1 MKYDSYIR
9 DGFLA
14 WTLTSNGYK
23 YLTWN
28 FVLHWRRAVPG
39 HPILVVCADKPSYQ
53 FLQREGVPCVLADQV
68 VQDFGP
74 QIVPFGSKQF
84 ATLNRLKLLL
94 LTGFAR
100 DEAIKQCLYIDG
112 DCIVY
117 RNIVQ
122 DIRER
127 LADTNTRDGIWMQCD
142 EKDGETCSSSAEQGC
157 PNYCSGIIAWN
168 HGADGGIFPITD
180 EQVWSVNPEDQ
191 LWVNHQ
197 IQTLGVNV
205 CSFPRTLYPNG
216 MRVRLTHS
224 TAEQKAEAICLHYN
238 YRVGKV
244 KETDMKRYGDWLL
257 PY

>member
-23 YLTWN
+23 FMTWN

-53 FLQREGVPCVLADQV
+53 FLQREGVTCVLADQI

-84 ATLNRLKLLL
+84 ATLNRMKLVLL
-94 LTGFAR
+94 AGFAR
-100 DEAIKQCLYIDG
+100 DEAVKQCLYIDG

-117 RNIVQ
+117 KNIVQ

-127 LADTNTRDGIWMQCD
+127 LTDGASFWMQCD
-142 EKDGETCSSSAEQGC
+142 EQTPDACSSSTEEGC
-157 PNYCSGIIAWN
+157 PNYCSGVIAWN
-168 HGADGGIFPITD
+168 HGADGGVFPITD
-180 EQVWSVNPEDQ
+180 EQVWSAKPEDQ
-191 LWVNHQ
+191 VWVNHQ
-197 IQTLGVNV
+197 IRTLGVKV
-205 CSFPRTLYPNG
+205 RSLPRTLYPNG
-216 MRVRLTHS
+216 ARLRLTHLS
-224 TAEQKAEAICLHYN
+224 AEYKGDAICLHYN

-244 KETDMKRYGDWLL
+244 KEADMKRYGDWLL